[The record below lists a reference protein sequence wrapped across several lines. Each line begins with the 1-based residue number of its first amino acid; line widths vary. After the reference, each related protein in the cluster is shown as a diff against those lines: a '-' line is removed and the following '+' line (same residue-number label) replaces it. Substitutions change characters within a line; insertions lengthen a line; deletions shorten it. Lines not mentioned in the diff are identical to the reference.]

1 VHDATTFISDVSF
14 IWFVYANF
22 QIKDFLLVKYLSETK
37 FGDFFYM
44 LYLLLCFFFSRV
56 YSQGGVVYGKNSF
69 RRRMLSQTCEQY
81 FLHRTCE

>member
-37 FGDFFYM
+37 FGDFF
-44 LYLLLCFFFSRV
+44 LYVISSLVLFFLE
-56 YSQGGVVYGKNSF
+56 GVLPGWGC
-69 RRRMLSQTCEQY
+69 LW
-81 FLHRTCE
+81 